1 VTRSTTPPLV
11 ETVVKLG
18 GGVLA
23 SAEILDAVLSV
34 VVVAAQS
41 QSLLIVPGGGP
52 FANAV
57 RDVDR
62 RLGLSDAAAHWMAVL
77 AMDQHGHLIADRLPN
92 ARLATEPR
100 EIACAIDARQIPV
113 LAPFRWLVDADP
125 LPHSWDVTSDSI
137 AAWVAGRV
145 GARRLVLVKPAGAEG
160 DVVDAYFTRALPGG
174 VEAAVVEADRI
185 DAFRTAL
192 RVAGV

>member
-1 VTRSTTPPLV
+1 MTPSATPPLV

-34 VVVAAQS
+34 VVVAARS

-52 FANAV
+52 FADAV

-92 ARLATEPR
+92 ARRVAEPR

-160 DVVDAYFTRALPGG
+160 DVVDAYFTGALPGD

-185 DAFRTAL
+185 DALRAAL